1 MQKNKMFFSH
11 LCIWYAGIVK
21 NAGRTAD
28 IRARLIAA
36 GRHSA
41 DMASMGR
48 ALLVRLIVI
57 IETYELSFT
66 ERGQKMWCSR
76 LPCRVSK
83 LVIAA
88 ITDRH
93 WLAAAAR

>member
-1 MQKNKMFFSH
+1 MRKNRMFFSH
-11 LCIWYAGIVK
+11 LCIRYAAIVK

-57 IETYELSFT
+57 IETYELLSA
-66 ERGQKMWCSR
+66 RAARRCGA
-76 LPCRVSK
+76 LVCRVTSPN
-83 LVIAA
+83 
-88 ITDRH
+88 
-93 WLAAAAR
+93 WLLRP